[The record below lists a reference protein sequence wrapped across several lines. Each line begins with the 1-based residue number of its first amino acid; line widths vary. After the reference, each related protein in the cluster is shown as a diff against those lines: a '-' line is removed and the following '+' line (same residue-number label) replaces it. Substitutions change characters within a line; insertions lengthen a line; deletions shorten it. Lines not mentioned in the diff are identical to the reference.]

1 MEYSV
6 NLDMFQGPFDLLFHL
21 IEKKEINI
29 YDIPISEI
37 TEQYLDYLERMRQF
51 NMNITSEFILM
62 AATLIEIKSHMLLP
76 QKEKGEDPRLEL
88 VNKLLEYKLFKNITE
103 KLKEYEN
110 ESSYYFSKSKEE
122 VCLTSD
128 TKIEQLSLNEINIY
142 ELYNMFLSLIKNQ
155 NIKIEYE
162 NSYKIYKESFSVKE
176 TADILFKKVKK
187 QGQISLFQTFKESA
201 KINKEYIIT
210 TFLAVLVL
218 STRQGIQV
226 YQDNTF
232 GDILITSFRKE
243 KR

>member
-6 NLDMFQGPFDLLFHL
+6 NLNMFQGPFDLLFHL

-29 YDIPISEI
+29 YDIPIAEI
-37 TEQYLDYLERMRQF
+37 TEQYLDYLEKMRQF

-110 ESSYYFSKSKEE
+110 ESSYYFSKPKEE
-122 VCLTSD
+122 LCLTSD
-128 TKIEQLSLNEINIY
+128 VKIEQLSLNEINIY
-142 ELYNMFLSLIKNQ
+142 ELYNIFLSLIKHQ
-155 NIKIEYE
+155 NIKTEHEI
-162 NSYKIYKESFSVKE
+162 SYKIYRESFSVKD
-176 TADILFKKVKK
+176 TVDNLLKKIKK
-187 QGQISLFQTFKESA
+187 HGQISLFQTFKETE

-218 STRQGIQV
+218 SARQGIEIC
-226 YQDNTF
+226 QDNTF
-232 GDILITSFRKE
+232 GDIFITSIRKE
-243 KR
+243 KI